1 MDKICSG
8 FGNRNIFVDI
18 TKCLNEAICY
28 AIEEGCNV
36 FYTGAMGEFDKL
48 FSSAVRE
55 AKRKNP
61 NIKLIC
67 VKPYMTKEI
76 NESLVYK
83 SNLYFD
89 DLIVPEELAGIHY
102 KAAIGKRN
110 EWMIDHSDIVLV
122 YTIRNY
128 GGANTAKNFALK
140 KGKVV
145 IDL

>member
-18 TKCLNEAICY
+18 TQCLNEAICY

-89 DLIVPEELAGIHY
+89 DLIIPEELAGIHY

-128 GGANTAKNFALK
+128 GGANTAKKYALK
-140 KGKVV
+140 KGKFV
-145 IDL
+145 IEL